1 MCERARE
8 WGSLRLDGEL
18 SEFERVLLDAHLSRC
33 EACDAYVREIGAI
46 TLTIR
51 AAALEPLPRPV
62 AIPLRRRVFRP
73 AGALQA
79 GAAVAAVL
87 AVTVGLGIQS
97 GRTAG
102 SSSLVANAVRLP
114 ASEISSGPNS
124 ESDRLLRA
132 PRLANLMA
140 QQGIGSRQRGLRIE
154 S

>member
-18 SEFERVLLDAHLSRC
+18 SDFEQVLLDAHLRRC
-33 EACDAYVREIGAI
+33 AGCSEYVREIGAI

-51 AAALEPLPRPV
+51 AADLEPLPRP
-62 AIPLRRRVFRP
+62 ITLPLRRRIAYPTR
-73 AGALQA
+73 GLQA

-87 AVTVGLGIQS
+87 AVTIGLGNQF
-97 GRTAG
+97 G
-102 SSSLVANAVRLP
+102 SPENAPARLANNVRLP
-114 ASEISSGPNS
+114 ASQISSIPSTG
-124 ESDRLLRA
+124 SDALLRV

-140 QQGIGSRQRGLRIE
+140 QQGVGRQRGLRIE